1 MVKAVIKLRG
11 GRISTVTARDFAEL
25 FEMIRD
31 KDIAGLEA
39 NVISV
44 RDMRQGKDRSAAT
57 FHN

>member
-11 GRISTVTARDFAEL
+11 GRISTVTARGFAEL

-44 RDMRQGKDRSAAT
+44 RDIRQGKDRSAAT

>member
-1 MVKAVIKLRG
+1 MVKAVIKLKG
-11 GRISTVTARDFAEL
+11 GRINTVTACDFAEL

>member
-31 KDIAGLEA
+31 KDVAGLEA

-44 RDMRQGKDRSAAT
+44 RDIRQGKDRSADT
-57 FHN
+57 FRS